1 MKYYQQSLSTL
12 AATMTKTEKQN
23 IKFQCK
29 KLINSNEKLNQNF
42 SSYMQEEQEQ
52 ILNYLLSGKGTIPYE
67 MITGFNSLDVPSNQ
81 ELFCLKRFFSPA
93 KSYFA

>member
-1 MKYYQQSLSTL
+1 MGGTNLTITNFGNIGEQAKFIDTMKYYQQSLSTL

-42 SSYMQEEQEQ
+42 SSYMQEEQE
-52 ILNYLLSGKGTIPYE
+52 
-67 MITGFNSLDVPSNQ
+67 
-81 ELFCLKRFFSPA
+81 
-93 KSYFA
+93 